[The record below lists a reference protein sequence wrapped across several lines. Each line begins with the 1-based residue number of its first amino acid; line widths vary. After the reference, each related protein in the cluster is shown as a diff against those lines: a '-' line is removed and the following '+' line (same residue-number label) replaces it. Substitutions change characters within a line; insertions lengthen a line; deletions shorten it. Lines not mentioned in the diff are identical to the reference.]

1 MTRKNDGL
9 ESDLPL
15 TISAQ
20 YGLVDQREFFSK
32 QVASRDLSGYYLLMR
47 GEFAY
52 NKSTS
57 VASPWG
63 VVKRLVNYE
72 KGCVSTLYIAFNAR
86 NINPDF
92 LATYYET
99 DRWHKGIQAIATEG
113 ARNHGLLNV
122 APDDF
127 FATGLIIPTDHEE
140 QQAIAGFFE
149 QFDALITL
157 HQRKCDNA
165 FQDGDRSAD
174 LLCCLQIVK
183 NARRNRSKTYCFCCG
198 NVRRNRRWCL
208 FLCQRKPAFLLEGD
222 AI

>member
-1 MTRKNDGL
+1 MPKPKETDPWEQRKLGELVERVTRKNDGL

-157 HQRKCDNA
+157 HQRKC
-165 FQDGDRSAD
+165 RSRAKD
-174 LLCCLQIVK
+174 AGKGHVGLPSGVLSNLHRTHGLLRCAT
-183 NARRNRSKTYCFCCG
+183 ARQEF
-198 NVRRNRRWCL
+198 
-208 FLCQRKPAFLLEGD
+208 
-222 AI
+222 